1 MQNISQRANDF
12 VKNVLEILNPE
23 KIFPLLVKVKDNSI
37 YVMNGDQEQE
47 ITGQKIH
54 IIGVG
59 KAASY
64 EVRSLKNTLS
74 SLGQEKRLGLCLA
87 YTKYKHTIIDEK
99 IIQLE
104 GSHPE
109 MSKNNLLCTQE
120 FLDYLCKLPI
130 EDTCLFLLSG
140 GASALLLKPKSEIS
154 LDQKIDI
161 NHRLLHSGFNINDM
175 NEIRKS
181 LSEVKNGK
189 TLKYIPCEQVIQFI
203 NCDIP
208 NLDIRDVGSS
218 PLVYKELNYEKINK
232 FLTKFNLNLPA
243 EFFQIKE
250 ISSIFSSGPHKLL
263 EELLKLYGKGTL
275 KGEILDCT
283 FEEALEYFTIELKDI
298 GNNIHLSGGEA
309 TVNVTNFSGKG
320 GRNTHF
326 VLGLAHY
333 LYKNPEYQDLNI
345 LSLGTDGTDGP
356 TDAAGAFIN
365 YEMYQDLDP
374 APYLKEFNSYE
385 YFEKV
390 GGLLKTGPTGTNVMD
405 IRFIWRTSTPS
416 I

>member
-1 MQNISQRANDF
+1 MQDISQRANKL
-12 VKNVLEILNPE
+12 VKDVLEILNPD
-23 KIFPLLVKVKDNSI
+23 KIFPQLVKVENNSI
-37 YVMNGDQEQE
+37 FVINEGYKQE
-47 ITGQKIH
+47 ITGKKIH

-64 EVRSLKNTLS
+64 EVRSFKNTLIN
-74 SLGQEKRLGLCLA
+74 LGQKNRLGLCLA
-87 YTKYKHTIIDEK
+87 YTKYKHTVLDEG
-99 IIQLE
+99 ILQLE

-109 MSKNNLLCTQE
+109 MSENNLMRTQE
-120 FLDYLCKLPI
+120 FLDSLVKLPR

-140 GASALLLKPKSEIS
+140 GASALLVKPKKEIS
-154 LDQKIDI
+154 LEQKIEI
-161 NHRLLHSGFNINDM
+161 NHGLLHSGLNINDM

-189 TLKYIPCEQVIQFI
+189 TLKCIPCRQVIQFI

-218 PLVYKELNYEKINK
+218 PLVYKELNYEKINNYLSK
-232 FLTKFNLNLPA
+232 HNTKLQT
-243 EFFQIKE
+243 EVSQIRK
-250 ISSIFSSGPHKLL
+250 ITSIFSSGPHKLL
-263 EELLKLYGKGTL
+263 DELVKLYGESTI
-275 KGEILDCT
+275 KGELLDCT
-283 FEEALEYFTIELKDI
+283 FEDALKYYSKEVSRI
-298 GNNIHLSGGEA
+298 GEQIHLSGGEA
-309 TVNVTNFSGKG
+309 TINVTNFSGKG

-333 LYKNPEYQDLNI
+333 LYKKPEFQDLNI

-365 YEMYQDLDP
+365 FEMYQKLDP
-374 APYLKEFNSYE
+374 TIFLTEFNSYA

-390 GGLLKTGPTGTNVMD
+390 GGLIKTGPTGTNVMD
-405 IRFIWRTSTPS
+405 IRFIWRN
-416 I
+416 